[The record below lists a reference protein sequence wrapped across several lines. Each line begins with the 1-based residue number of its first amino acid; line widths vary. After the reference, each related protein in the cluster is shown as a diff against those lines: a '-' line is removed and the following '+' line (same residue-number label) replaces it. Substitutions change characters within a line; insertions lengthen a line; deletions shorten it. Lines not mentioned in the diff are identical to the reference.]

1 MTALADTKTLID
13 EASALNL
20 FRPHGAFEVH
30 CSYCHARLNGQGDCS
45 TCGLIGRSADELR
58 RRAEANPDAV
68 NALLSAA
75 IQKRKA
81 FKPAGGKADKNLER

>member
-1 MTALADTKTLID
+1 MTAAADTQTLID
-13 EASALNL
+13 EATALNL

-45 TCGLIGRSADELR
+45 TCGLIGRSDSELR
-58 RRAEANPDAV
+58 RRGEANPDTV
-68 NALLSAA
+68 NNLLSGA

-81 FKPAGGKADKNLER
+81 YKPAGGKADKNLER